1 MARGTEGVPAG
12 AVSGKPAR
20 APERPRPVFRPA
32 PRRMPQFVE
41 VAIQFLKDV
50 RGEMNR
56 VSWPDQKMVIAS
68 SAVVV
73 FVLVV
78 TGLYLAGIDLVF
90 AKLLQPILQR

>member
-1 MARGTEGVPAG
+1 MRVQTQ
-12 AVSGKPAR
+12 
-20 APERPRPVFRPA
+20 ERPRPVRAA

-50 RGEMNR
+50 RAEMNR
-56 VSWPDQKMVIAS
+56 VAWPDRRVVIAS

-73 FVLVV
+73 FVLIV
-78 TGLYLAGIDLVF
+78 TGAYLAGIDYVF

>member
-1 MARGTEGVPAG
+1 MT
-12 AVSGKPAR
+12 GKPAR
-20 APERPRPVFRPA
+20 VPLPERPRPIMRPA
-32 PRRMPQFVE
+32 PRRMPQLVE
-41 VAIQFLKDV
+41 TAIQFLKDV
-50 RGEMNR
+50 RAEMNR
-56 VSWPDQKMVIAS
+56 VAWPDQKMVVAS